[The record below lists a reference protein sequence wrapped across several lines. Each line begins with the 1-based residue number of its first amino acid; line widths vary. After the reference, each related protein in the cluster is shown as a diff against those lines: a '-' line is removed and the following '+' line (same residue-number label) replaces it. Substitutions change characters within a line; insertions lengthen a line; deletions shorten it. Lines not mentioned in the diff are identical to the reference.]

1 MTKEFL
7 IKTLKDI
14 NDTYK
19 LNKTEAEIIKVMFMV
34 G

>member
-7 IKTLKDI
+7 IETLKDK

-34 G
+34 